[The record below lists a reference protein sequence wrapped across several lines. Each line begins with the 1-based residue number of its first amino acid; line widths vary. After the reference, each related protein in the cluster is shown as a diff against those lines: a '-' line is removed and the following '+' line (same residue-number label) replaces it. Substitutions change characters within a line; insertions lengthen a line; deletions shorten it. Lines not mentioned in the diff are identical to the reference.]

1 MPSLVAWLDASSEDQ
16 RRMREIVNLF
26 SERESRDELGVGQV
40 RDALSDTLFP
50 GTSTLLTR
58 ARYMI
63 LIPWCF
69 MAAGR
74 GGGTTEAIAR
84 RVDNFERSLISAL
97 KADGDEE
104 GLLGRVAG
112 RGLKNLPSS
121 LYWVALRQFGILSS
135 PSLAIQDA
143 IELGSLTLSE
153 DDEGD
158 GASRGAWSPT
168 LPAMPVGFPQV
179 TQGGFKLS
187 ATESNWLRDRIREGA
202 EGSLL
207 AHLAEARPDVDSVAP
222 WFDTAARAAS
232 GEPAVALEHARL
244 FSFSMN
250 GAALLYNLLLAEQYE
265 ELQFDTITAPV
276 GAYRERLQ
284 DWQEERDRLDEQ
296 LAGWDRGD
304 FWRVVLQQN
313 PRVAAGSRRFID
325 NWLDLAITTADDL
338 AGSTRSREFI
348 ARREESHKR
357 SQARLRNEKLLASW
371 QGSSGAGALVFRWP
385 QIQRILGDIHDGL
398 ERGDA

>member
-40 RDALSDTLFP
+40 RDALSDTMFP

-58 ARYMI
+58 ARYLV

-69 MAAGR
+69 VAAGR
-74 GGGTTEAIAR
+74 VGGTTDAITR
-84 RVDNFERSLISAL
+84 HVEDFERSLISAL
-97 KADGDEE
+97 KAEGDEE

-135 PSLAIQDA
+135 PNLTAQDA
-143 IELGSLTLSE
+143 IELGSPTLSE

-158 GASRGAWSPT
+158 GASWGGWSPS
-168 LPAMPVGFPQV
+168 LPAVPAGFPQV
-179 TQGGFKLS
+179 TEGGFQLS
-187 ATESNWLRDRIREGA
+187 GPEANWLRDRIREGS
-202 EGSLL
+202 EGTLM
-207 AHLAEARPDVDSVAP
+207 AHLAELRPDADSLAP
-222 WFDTAARAAS
+222 WYDSAAQAAS
-232 GEPAVALEHARL
+232 GEPAVVLDHAQL

-250 GAALLYNLLLAEQYE
+250 GAALLYNLLLAERYE
-265 ELQFDTITAPV
+265 ELQFDTINAPV
-276 GAYRERLQ
+276 EHYRERLAAWE
-284 DWQEERDRLDEQ
+284 DERSRLGES
-296 LAGWDRGD
+296 LAAWDRAD
-304 FWRVVLQQN
+304 FWQVVSRQN
-313 PRVAAGSRRFID
+313 PHVAAGSRRFID
-325 NWLDLAITTADDL
+325 NWLDLVLATTDGIA
-338 AGSTRSREFI
+338 ANAHGREFI
-348 ARREESHKR
+348 TAREASHKR
-357 SQARLRNEKLLASW
+357 SQARLRNDKLLALW